1 MTTMELKEKI
11 EDVEERIFLIHMVDF
26 WTSEDRDL
34 LFSLEKELRKLNY
47 ELACRKENK
56 NG

>member
-26 WTSEDRDL
+26 WTSEDRSL
-34 LFSLEKELRKLNY
+34 LLSLEKELRELNY
-47 ELACRKENK
+47 ELACRKEN
-56 NG
+56 